1 MRDNKNIVRKT
12 QLKVK
17 INLAL
22 VLHLKNFM
30 PFQPTSIQHPIFYIS
45 LYQKKTVYLHLK
57 DNYSKF
63 KKGRFFSQIM
73 KKLFDQ
79 IPQKRKRKREINKA
93 KLLSIFMQC
102 IIFLTNHKL
111 LICYKLTMELFKKI
125 LSNGFFLLCSY

>member
-1 MRDNKNIVRKT
+1 
-12 QLKVK
+12 
-17 INLAL
+17 
-22 VLHLKNFM
+22 
-30 PFQPTSIQHPIFYIS
+30 
-45 LYQKKTVYLHLK
+45 
-57 DNYSKF
+57 
-63 KKGRFFSQIM
+63 M